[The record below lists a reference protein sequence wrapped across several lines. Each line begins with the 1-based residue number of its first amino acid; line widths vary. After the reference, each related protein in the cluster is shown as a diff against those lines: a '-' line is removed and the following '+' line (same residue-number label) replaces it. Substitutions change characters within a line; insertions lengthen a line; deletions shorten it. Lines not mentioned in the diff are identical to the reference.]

1 MKIIIDIAKE
11 NFLAVLKYAGAKT
24 MQV

>member
-1 MKIIIDIAKE
+1 MKAIIDIAKE
-11 NFLAVLKYAGAKT
+11 DFLAVLKYAGAKT